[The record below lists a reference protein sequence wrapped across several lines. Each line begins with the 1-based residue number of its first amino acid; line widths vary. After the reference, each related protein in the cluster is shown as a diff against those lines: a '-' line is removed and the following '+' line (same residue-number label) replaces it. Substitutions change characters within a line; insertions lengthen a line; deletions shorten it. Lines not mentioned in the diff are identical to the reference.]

1 MENKSEFLKL
11 LERATYDDVALIK
24 VIEKIMNK
32 INYFSSNSHKEI
44 DEDLKS
50 VLILKTIE
58 IVRKDEIY
66 KDVFKK
72 MQKKF

>member
-1 MENKSEFLKL
+1 MENSSKFLKL
-11 LERATYDDVALIK
+11 LEEAVYDDIALVK

-32 INYFSSNSHKEI
+32 INYFSTNSNKEI

-58 IVRKDEIY
+58 IVRENKIY
-66 KDVFKK
+66 RDVLKK

>member
-1 MENKSEFLKL
+1 MENSSKFLKL
-11 LERATYDDVALIK
+11 LEEAVYDDIALVK

-32 INYFSSNSHKEI
+32 INYFSTNSNKEI

-58 IVRKDEIY
+58 IVRKNKIY
-66 KDVFKK
+66 RDVFKK

>member
-1 MENKSEFLKL
+1 MENSSKFLKL
-11 LERATYDDVALIK
+11 LEEAVYDDIALVK

-32 INYFSSNSHKEI
+32 INYFSTNSNKEI

-58 IVRKDEIY
+58 IVRENKIY
-66 KDVFKK
+66 RDVFKK
-72 MQKKF
+72 MQKNF